1 MDVNYL
7 DYLYR
12 GKFFFVL
19 QLCLRDLQGTVAQ
32 VGIRAPLEIGEHCSR
47 FFGFEVSMEKSA
59 VMLMDFPLFV
69 TCGFSFAAFNVVFLF
84 CIFSILNIVHHR
96 NTFWVLSNWWPISFL
111 YLSCIHHEYYLS

>member
-1 MDVNYL
+1 MDMNYL

-19 QLCLRDLQGTVAQ
+19 QLWLRDLQGTVAQ

-47 FFGFEVSMEKSA
+47 FFRFEVSMEKSA

-69 TCGFSFAAFNVVFLF
+69 TCGFFFCSFQCCL
-84 CIFSILNIVHHR
+84 L
-96 NTFWVLSNWWPISFL
+96 VLYIQYFKYSTP
-111 YLSCIHHEYYLS
+111 